1 MKFKKNYI
9 LILFLVFGLVVNN
22 YAANLHIVL
31 HDSTEYTVSLSNIE
45 NIAYKNSE
53 TIFNIE
59 MLNGTNQEYAVSEI
73 KKITFGN
80 ITQITEKEIKI
91 LKELS
96 LFQNYPNPFN
106 PNTTIAYKLE
116 KAGTVS
122 IKIYDIMGRLVKNIE
137 DIKNL
142 AGHYS
147 VNWNGKDEKGN
158 LVSSG
163 AYFYRLI
170 TDSNAETKRMIL
182 LR

>member
-106 PNTTIAYKLE
+106 PNTTIAL
-116 KAGTVS
+116 
-122 IKIYDIMGRLVKNIE
+122 N
-137 DIKNL
+137 
-142 AGHYS
+142 
-147 VNWNGKDEKGN
+147 
-158 LVSSG
+158 
-163 AYFYRLI
+163 
-170 TDSNAETKRMIL
+170 
-182 LR
+182 